1 MFVHPTKFRF
11 NHDVENIKPQ
21 VFDLLLI
28 YLKEKQFF
36 ISDSLQ
42 NREIKFKITH
52 IFFFSF
58 PTSLLISKT
67 KNTLEF
73 DFNFQIN
80 NLLQALLIF
89 ILATALF
96 STFSVSFYFWFVFI
110 TGLVFIVSVYLMLH
124 NTCNTI
130 VNQVL
135 IHNPLNDELTQEQSD
150 WIANPNVC
158 PACGTEINEYTSNC
172 PECGLFIKQVT
183 PFSKFNLSEDLQS
196 YSINYTITNE
206 KD

>member
-1 MFVHPTKFRF
+1 MFIHPTKFRF
-11 NHDVENIKPQ
+11 NHDVENIKPL
-21 VFDLLLI
+21 VFDLLLF
-28 YLKEKQFF
+28 YLKEKQFV

-42 NREIKFKITH
+42 NREITFKISH
-52 IFFFSF
+52 ILYFSF
-58 PTSLLISKT
+58 PTSLVISKT
-67 KNTLEF
+67 KNSLEF

-89 ILATALF
+89 ILAAALF

-110 TGLVFIVSVYLMLH
+110 TGLVFIISIYLMLH

-135 IHNPLNDELTQEQSD
+135 IHNPLNDELTSEQRE

-158 PACGTEINEYTSNC
+158 PACGTEINDYSANC
-172 PECGLFIKQVT
+172 SECGLFIKHVSQ
-183 PFSKFNLSEDLQS
+183 FSKFNVTEDLQS
-196 YSINYTITNE
+196 YTINYTITNE